1 MKSLFLMAVVLV
13 MPLAGPAQT
22 AGGGSA
28 RVAAV
33 QQARYYRTELY
44 MGRSIPGGGE
54 VSDQD
59 WEEFL
64 SDTVTT
70 RFPEGFTV
78 LTGRGQWREASGKVA
93 KELSQVLVFLYKKA
107 DRKPAGAKIDE
118 IKREYIRRF
127 RQEAVI
133 RIDFGRTV
141 LVAF

>member
-13 MPLAGPAQT
+13 MPLGGPAQT

-54 VSDQD
+54 VSDDD

-64 SDTVTT
+64 NDTVTT

-93 KELSQVLVFLYKKA
+93 KELSQVLVFLYKRT
-107 DRKPAGAKIDE
+107 DRELAGKKIEE
-118 IKREYIRRF
+118 IRKEYIRRF
-127 RQEAVI
+127 RQEAVM
-133 RIDFGRTV
+133 RIDFSKNV